1 MTASAKRAPSRAHP
15 VAALRAI
22 ERIVAETAG
31 HPLAIFL
38 DYDGTLAPI
47 ARTPSQAR
55 LPARTRRTLGALA
68 ECCPVAIV
76 SGRGREDV
84 AGLVGLDN
92 LYYVGSHGFDI
103 AGPHGHRI
111 RNRRGQ
117 EYVPILKRAAKAL
130 ERRLAHID
138 GVMVENKVFAV
149 AVHFRLAAE
158 EDVPEIE
165 AAVRGVVG
173 QFRRLRRTGGK
184 KVFELRPRMD
194 WHKGKAVLWLLH
206 ELHLG
211 PKAVPLYI
219 GDDKTDEDAFR
230 AIKDRGI
237 SIYVGHRGE
246 PTEADYRLDDTQS
259 VEAFLRRLTAL
270 IAQRR
275 EDDSGDRAAR

>member
-1 MTASAKRAPSRAHP
+1 MIAPAKRVPARGQP
-15 VAALRAI
+15 VLASHAIDEIAAALSGRPI
-22 ERIVAETAG
+22 
-31 HPLAIFL
+31 AIFL

-47 ARTPSQAR
+47 ARTPTQAR
-55 LPARTRRTLGALA
+55 LPARTRRTLDTLA
-68 ECCPVAIV
+68 ELCPVAIV

-84 AGLVGLDN
+84 AALVELDN

-117 EYVPILKRAAKAL
+117 EYVPILARAARTL
-130 ERRLAHID
+130 ERRLAHVD
-138 GVMVENKVFAV
+138 GVMIENKVFAV

-165 AAVRGVVG
+165 AAVRAVVG
-173 QFRRLRRTGGK
+173 KFRRLRRTGGK

-211 PKAVPLYI
+211 PKAVPIYI

-230 AIKDRGI
+230 AIQGRGI
-237 SIYVGHRGE
+237 SIYVGHEGE
-246 PTEADYRLDDTQS
+246 PTEADYRLEDTDE
-259 VEAFLRRLTAL
+259 VEAFLRRLAAL
-270 IAQRR
+270 ITAQTAPA
-275 EDDSGDRAAR
+275 SGHRAPR